1 MGLDMFLRRK
11 NKNYGMKTANWEE
24 VMYWCKA
31 NQIRKWFVDNLDDEV
46 QNLRHIRVTKENL
59 ISLVEVC
66 KKVLEQP
73 DLAPSLLP
81 TSSGFFFG
89 SSEYDEWYFEDLK
102 MTVEEIEKVISETD
116 WKTQD
121 IYYLEWY

>member
-1 MGLDMFLRRK
+1 MSP
-11 NKNYGMKTANWEE
+11 
-24 VMYWCKA
+24 
-31 NQIRKWFVDNLDDEV
+31 DNFDDEV

-102 MTVEEIEKVISETD
+102 MTVEGLEKVISETD